1 MTTNRTNESI
11 VIATFSSSKKAE
23 NAIAELHDVGFTSDQ
38 IRYSQ
43 QFTSENFLESIKDM
57 LIFPDERQD
66 ETEADIQTMAQNMG
80 LSQEEIQYYEGTFR
94 SGNFVVVVRPD
105 GKDQEVRTIL
115 KKHDGAGYT
124 KQS

>member
-11 VIATFSSSKKAE
+11 VIATFTSARKAE
-23 NAIAELHDVGFTSDQ
+23 NAIEELHDVGFTSDQ
-38 IRYSQ
+38 IRYSR
-43 QFTSENFLESIKDM
+43 QFSSENFLESIKDM
-57 LIFPDERQD
+57 LIFPDERGD
-66 ETEADIQTMAQNMG
+66 ETTADIETLLQNMG
-80 LSQEEIQYYEGTFR
+80 IEQKEIQYYEQTFR

-124 KQS
+124 K